1 MKNKIVTF
9 NDLTKEINK
18 YINDAKE
25 LDTIEAAYEYANL
38 HHLNKKRKTGEAYI
52 NHPLNVAMI
61 LTTLNVDYVT
71 ISAALLHETINHGG
85 ATKEDIELHFGPE
98 IANIVD
104 CISKINKLTLSDDK
118 KISAINLRKVL
129 VGLSE
134 DVRVLYIKLADRL
147 HNMRTI
153 YAIEPDAQKEKINET
168 MNVLIPIAQRLGINS
183 ISSELE
189 DLCLRYSKPDIYFE
203 IVERLNKTKAEL
215 NQELDTMKA
224 SISDILTD
232 HGIKFTIK
240 GRVKSVHSIYEKMVN
255 GHKWSEIYDIL
266 ALRVI
271 VEHVNDCYLAIGLI
285 HAKYRPIPNRFKDYI
300 AMPKP
305 NMYQSLHT
313 SVLGVNGYVFE
324 VQIRTYEMDEIAEKG
339 FASHWSYKEHTSGQI
354 QNVMDQK
361 LELFRNLI
369 EQNNENKSDTEF
381 ENNINS
387 EVLSKMIYCFTP
399 KGDVVELP
407 LDATPIDFA
416 YRIHSH
422 VGDTT
427 VGALVNGK
435 IVTLNSA
442 LKDGDIITIKTLNT
456 ATPSKEWLDFVKTSQ
471 ARNKIK
477 SYFSKQDRENYI
489 TKGKDILEKEIRK
502 RKLAFSDVL
511 NDQNIKKICT
521 DLKLSDLEDVYLS
534 VGSLRYTANYII
546 NLINDDK
553 KNVADILLEKVNTK
567 ETAEEDHKSDIIVAG
582 TDNIMVSLAK
592 CCKPVKG
599 EPIIGYITKGQG
611 ITVHKITCPNI
622 KNEHER
628 LIPVAWNNNSENDY
642 FADLNIEVILGKN
655 YLLDI
660 IAHATSK
667 NITVETVSTHEED
680 ISTVYTL
687 TVKVKNAQILD
698 DFITSLGNLKF
709 VKKVERVTL

>member
-1 MKNKIVTF
+1 MNNRIVTF
-9 NDLTKEINK
+9 NELDDEIRK
-18 YINDAKE
+18 YITDAKE
-25 LDTIEAAYEYANL
+25 LDTIEAAYQYAYE
-38 HHLNKKRKTGEAYI
+38 HHLNKVRKTGEAYI

-61 LTTLNVDYVT
+61 LTTLNVDYIT

-85 ATKEDIELHFGPE
+85 ATKKDITDHFGPE

-134 DVRVLYIKLADRL
+134 DVRVLFIKLADRL

-168 MNVLIPIAQRLGINS
+168 LNVLIPIAQRLGINS

-203 IVERLNKTKAEL
+203 IVERLNKTSAEL
-215 NQELDTMKA
+215 NQELEAMKA
-224 SISDILTD
+224 SISDILTA

-266 ALRVI
+266 ALRII
-271 VEHVNDCYLAIGLI
+271 VSRESDCYLAIGLI

-313 SVLGVNGYVFE
+313 SILGVDGYVFE

-339 FASHWSYKEHTSGQI
+339 FASHWSYKEHSSGQI

-369 EQNNENKSDTEF
+369 EQNSENKSDTEF
-381 ENNINS
+381 EKSINS

-407 LDATPIDFA
+407 VDATPIDFA

-435 IVTLNSA
+435 IVTLNSS

-489 TKGKDILEKEIRK
+489 DKGKDILEKEIRK
-502 RKLAFSDVL
+502 RKLAFNDVL
-511 NDQNIKKICT
+511 NDNNIKKICN
-521 DLKLSDLEDVYLS
+521 DLKLNDLDDIYLS
-534 VGSLRYTANYII
+534 IGSLRYTANYII

-567 ETAEEDHKSDIIVAG
+567 ETIVEDHKSDIIVAG
-582 TDNIMVSLAK
+582 TDNIKVSLAK

-611 ITVHKITCPNI
+611 ITVHKADCPNI
-622 KNEHER
+622 KNERDR
-628 LIPVAWNNNSENDY
+628 LIEVCWNINNDNDY
-642 FADLNIEVILGKN
+642 LVDLNIEVILGKN

-667 NITVETVSTHEED
+667 NITVETVSNHEEETG
-680 ISTVYTL
+680 IIYTI
-687 TVKVKNAQILD
+687 TVKVKDTQMLEN
-698 DFITSLGNLKF
+698 FIDSLKNLKF
-709 VKKVERVTL
+709 IKRVERVTL